1 MKLFFLPQPVYL
13 IGAHP
18 LYFGDLA
25 FLLYDEAELTL
36 MILACV
42 AAILCAICVTRTA
55 KRSADHRRYI
65 EYRALAETLRVQ
77 MFLRYAGSGMESQ
90 RLMTWTQ
97 QRETP
102 WILCAACA
110 VNAEKPPEQAR
121 DIRECWAES
130 QRKYHGKAAERTAGQ
145 RNRRS

>member
-1 MKLFFLPQPVYL
+1 MKFSRSYL
-13 IGAHP
+13 RKLRTLAILGTVVT
-18 LYFGDLA
+18 FA

-42 AAILCAICVTRTA
+42 AAILCAFSVTRAA

-65 EYRALAETLRVQ
+65 EYRTLAEMLRVQ
-77 MFLRYAGSGMESQ
+77 LFLRYAGSRAETQ

-121 DIRECWAES
+121 DIRECWVES
-130 QRKYHGKAAERTAGQ
+130 QRQYHEKAGKRIY
-145 RNRRS
+145 RSV